1 MKILGIDVGASG
13 IKGAIVD
20 TVAGLLLTDRH
31 RIETPDPATP
41 KSMAKV
47 VAEIAQHFEWK
58 GRIGCGMPGPIKDGK
73 VLTANN
79 IHKSWIGTEAE
90 PLYGKASGCKVT
102 VINDADA
109 AGLAEM
115 KFGAGKGKK
124 GVVVLITLGTGIG
137 SALFVDG
144 RLVQNVELGQIEIR
158 GKNAELRASGR
169 IRKGKG
175 LTWSAWGKAVNE
187 YLHAVESIVWPDL
200 IIIGGGMSKKSE
212 KFLSHIDTRTKVV
225 PAKLRNE
232 AGIIG
237 AALSAL

>member
-20 TVAGLLLTDRH
+20 TVTGTLLTDRH

-41 KSMAKV
+41 KAMAKV
-47 VAEIAQHFEWK
+47 MAEIAQHFEWK
-58 GRIGCGMPGPIKDGK
+58 GRVGCGMPGPIKDGK

-90 PLYGKASGCKVT
+90 PLYEKASGCKVT

-124 GVVVLITLGTGIG
+124 GIVVLITLGTGIG
-137 SALFVDG
+137 SALFANE
-144 RLVQNVELGQIEIR
+144 RLVPNLELGQIEIR

-175 LTWSAWGKAVNE
+175 LSWSVWGKAVNE
-187 YLHAVESIVWPDL
+187 YLHVVEKIVWPDL